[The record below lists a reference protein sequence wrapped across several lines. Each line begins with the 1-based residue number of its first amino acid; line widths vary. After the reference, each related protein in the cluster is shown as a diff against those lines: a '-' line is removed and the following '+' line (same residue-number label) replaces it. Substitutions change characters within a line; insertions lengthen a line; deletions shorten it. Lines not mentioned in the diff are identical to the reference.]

1 MKKKKNRSGAVWLSF
16 VVGLLVSTAWAA
28 LFLTR
33 TMNSRKERAR
43 YVVQSVYSDVEGSL
57 IEIFSDTLIC

>member
-28 LFLTR
+28 LFLTQ
-33 TMNSRKERAR
+33 TMNSRKERATFFC
-43 YVVQSVYSDVEGSL
+43 YADLGNVNSVT
-57 IEIFSDTLIC
+57 IR